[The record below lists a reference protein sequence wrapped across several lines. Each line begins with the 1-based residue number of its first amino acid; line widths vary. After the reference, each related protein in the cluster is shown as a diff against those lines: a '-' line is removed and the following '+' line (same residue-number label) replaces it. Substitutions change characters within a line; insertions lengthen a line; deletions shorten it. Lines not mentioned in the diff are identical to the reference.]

1 MTETANETLLEC
13 EGLKKYFDLSSGAL
27 DRLIGDPGKVRAVDG
42 VDLSVGRGETLAVVG
57 ESGCGKSTLGR
68 TLLKLDE
75 PTAGRIR
82 YDGEDITELSDR
94 GMRPYRR
101 DLQMVFQDPLASL
114 NPRQTV
120 GSILKAPMQVHG
132 VGESDAD
139 RTERAEDLLE
149 RVGLEA
155 RHVERHPKQ
164 FSGGQQQRVA
174 VARALTLEP
183 ELIVADEPV
192 SALDVS
198 VQAQIL
204 DLLEE
209 LQDEF
214 DLSLLFITH
223 DLSVV
228 RQIADRV
235 AVMYLGEIVEAAPTD
250 ELFADPQH
258 PYTQSLLSAVPRIDP
273 EARTDRVVLEGT
285 VPSPKD
291 PPAGCR
297 FHTRCPAVIPPE
309 DWPAS
314 QALFREAFVFRT
326 RVTGGE
332 IDPEG
337 TEARLAAE
345 GQPTDDERVARR
357 IVSGAFDEESLRAL
371 PEDARE
377 AVEAA
382 AGALVAGEAER
393 AAELV
398 REAFPSPCV
407 DSKPEPVGAE
417 NRVAACHRVDP
428 DLDHAESSLE
438 PERDR
443 VTGEQ

>member
-1 MTETANETLLEC
+1 MTEPLLEC
-13 EGLKKYFDLSSGAL
+13 EGLKKHYDLSSGVL
-27 DRLIGDPGKVRAVDG
+27 DRVLGGPGVVRAVDG
-42 VDLSVGRGETLAVVG
+42 VDLSIESGETLAVVG

-75 PTAGRIR
+75 PTDGRIR
-82 YDGEDITELSDR
+82 YRGEDITDLSDR
-94 GMRPYRR
+94 EMRPYRR

-132 VGESDAD
+132 VGDSAAD

-155 RHVERHPKQ
+155 RHMERHPGQ

-209 LQDEF
+209 LQAEF

-235 AVMYLGEIVEAAPTD
+235 AVMYLGEIVEVAPTD
-250 ELFADPQH
+250 ELFGDPQH

-273 EARTDRVVLEGT
+273 EVRTDRVVLEGT

-297 FHTRCPAVIPPE
+297 FHTRCPAVIPPD

-314 QALFREAFVFRT
+314 QELFREAFTFRT
-326 RVTGGE
+326 RVTNGE
-332 IDPEG
+332 VDPEG
-337 TEARLAAE
+337 AEARLAAE
-345 GQPTDDERVARR
+345 GQPTDPERVTRR

-377 AVEAA
+377 AVETAA
-382 AGALVAGEAER
+382 RHLVDGEEAL
-393 AAELV
+393 AAELA

-407 DSKPEPVGAE
+407 DARPE
-417 NRVAACHRVDP
+417 RVAADGRMAACHRVDP
-428 DLDHAESSLE
+428 DRDHATSSLE
-438 PERDR
+438 PDADRDR
-443 VTGEQ
+443 AARTQ